1 MKTLTLAAVVT
12 LAVGSVFA
20 GAPSEQPADRSIA
33 PKASIELRP
42 VLPSEAGRG
51 LSWSPRGTQMQWS
64 EELPEHWP
72 EPIRAFAAELIDP
85 VYGEMAIGPAH
96 AAKRPF
102 MLARTA
108 PDNPHREILVIDANA
123 DGRIDPGREV
133 FTAEARDVRG
143 RMWVTHAPVTLA
155 IDYTPKPQDEE
166 EKDRDRPRRTERRDF
181 VEHEF
186 SFWHTYPREG
196 EEESNILRYTRRS
209 WMEGEV
215 SLLGRA
221 FRIQVI
227 DANNDALYTGADRW
241 TLTPMGPAPERP
253 EAADDP
259 AAVFTTEA
267 RTGIGI
273 NDPFFI
279 DGQAF
284 RLAGICISGRTGAFK
299 ATDDA
304 PVIPDRPAEP
314 ERPQSEHELAW
325 IGDLDEAKRE
335 AARLGRPLL
344 VKWTAVWCGP
354 CRTMD
359 REAYRDKAVVE
370 TLRGS
375 FVIAS
380 IDFDE
385 QHQLARQHAVRA
397 LPTIQIFDPSGE
409 EVDRRVGLQTPVR
422 MEAWLDEHKSRARGS

>member
-1 MKTLTLAAVVT
+1 MKTLTIAAAVT
-12 LAVGSVFA
+12 LAAGSVLA
-20 GAPSEQPADRSIA
+20 GEPSKQPADRSAAAKA
-33 PKASIELRP
+33 PIELRP
-42 VLPSEAGRG
+42 VLPSEAGRS
-51 LSWSPRGTQMQWS
+51 LPWSPRGTQMQWS
-64 EELPEHWP
+64 DQLPDHWP
-72 EPIRAFAAELIDP
+72 EQIRSFASSLIDP
-85 VYGEMAIGPAH
+85 VYGEMAIGPDH

-102 MLARTA
+102 ILARTSDA
-108 PDNPHREILVIDANA
+108 NPHREILVIDANA
-123 DGRIDPGREV
+123 DGRIDTDREV

-155 IDYTPKPQDEE
+155 IDYTPKPE
-166 EKDRDRPRRTERRDF
+166 EKDEERDRRAERRDL

-196 EEESNILRYTRRS
+196 DEESNILRYTRRS

-215 SLLGRA
+215 SLLGRS
-221 FRIQVI
+221 FRLQVI
-227 DANNDALYTGADRW
+227 DANNDALYTTSARW
-241 TLTPMGPAPERP
+241 TLAPVGPAPERP
-253 EAADDP
+253 DEADDP
-259 AAVFTTEA
+259 AATFTTEA

-279 DGQAF
+279 DGQAY
-284 RLAGICISGRTGAFK
+284 RLSSICMSGRTGAFK
-299 ATDDA
+299 AADDA

-314 ERPQSEHELAW
+314 DRPKSEHELAW
-325 IGDLDEAKRE
+325 IGDLDEAQRE
-335 AARLGRPLL
+335 AQRLGKPLL

-385 QHQLARQHAVRA
+385 QHQLARQHSVRA

-422 MEAWLDEHKSRARGS
+422 MEAWLDEHKGRARGS